1 MEQEPKFI
9 LFKKLLIFG
18 GKGSGKSTMS
28 MILDKKEFNDEEPAI
43 EGQEGK
49 YKNNLIINNNY

>member
-18 GKGSGKSTMS
+18 AKGSGKSTMS
-28 MILDKKEFNDEEPAI
+28 MILDKKEFNEEEPAV
-43 EGQEGK
+43 ESQEGK
-49 YKNNLIINNNY
+49 

>member
-1 MEQEPKFI
+1 MERDPKFI

-28 MILDKKEFNDEEPAI
+28 MILDKKEFNEEEPAI
-43 EGQEGK
+43 ENQEGK
-49 YKNNLIINNNY
+49 YKKNLIINNN

>member
-1 MEQEPKFI
+1 MERDPKFI

-28 MILDKKEFNDEEPAI
+28 MILDKKEFNEEEPAV
-43 EGQEGK
+43 ESQEGK
-49 YKNNLIINNNY
+49 

>member
-1 MEQEPKFI
+1 MERDPKFI

-28 MILDKKEFNDEEPAI
+28 MILDKKEFNEEEPAI
-43 EGQEGK
+43 ESQEGK
-49 YKNNLIINNNY
+49 